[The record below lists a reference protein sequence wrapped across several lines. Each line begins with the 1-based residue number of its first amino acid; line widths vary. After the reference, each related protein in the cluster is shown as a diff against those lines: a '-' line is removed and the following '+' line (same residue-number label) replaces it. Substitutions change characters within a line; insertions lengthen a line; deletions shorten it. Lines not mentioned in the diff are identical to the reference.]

1 MAALVAIR
9 RCPHLRDCAQRIIAR
24 RRPPKVAITAVMR
37 KLVVIINAV
46 LASQQPCRSPNP
58 LDSQHGRA
66 RSALRLAGMTR
77 LPYSVFTLTALIPG
91 LQT

>member
-1 MAALVAIR
+1 M
-9 RCPHLRDCAQRIIAR
+9 D
-24 RRPPKVAITAVMR
+24 
-37 KLVVIINAV
+37 
-46 LASQQPCRSPNP
+46 
-58 LDSQHGRA
+58 A